1 MCTVTF
7 YCTCT
12 CTSEYSYIYVKYAYT
27 CNTLSCV
34 TFAAP
39 VQRKKTALVTS
50 SAKASDSEHNTSQLL
65 DAEEAAKYDLAVS
78 GRDVFSSSQLVSAH
92 L

>member
-1 MCTVTF
+1 M
-7 YCTCT
+7 
-12 CTSEYSYIYVKYAYT
+12 
-27 CNTLSCV
+27 

-78 GRDVFSSSQLVSAH
+78 GRDVFSSSQLVSGH
-92 L
+92 LQLYSCRAQSTSTVSATMHIAAVATSSF

>member
-1 MCTVTF
+1 MRICVMHGPK
-7 YCTCT
+7 YR
-12 CTSEYSYIYVKYAYT
+12 YVYVKYAY
-27 CNTLSCV
+27 NTFSCV
-34 TFAAP
+34 AFAAP

-50 SAKASDSEHNTSQLL
+50 SAKASSDSEHNTSQLL